1 MSEYLATRLPAQ
13 MMPAFYQRLAV
24 FPLTPNGKVDR
35 SALPAPR
42 AGTTLPDRRSLAA
55 ATSMED
61 LVASI
66 WRVVLKAKAVS
77 LDDNFFDVGG
87 TSLLLIAVRT
97 GIQEQL
103 DRQIPVTW
111 MFEYTTIRALAQRL
125 SEPVES
131 VAPPPDN
138 NAPQMLQNRIQKQRM
153 AFARVRAARSVN
165 Q

>member
-1 MSEYLATRLPAQ
+1 M
-13 MMPAFYQRLAV
+13 
-24 FPLTPNGKVDR
+24 
-35 SALPAPR
+35 
-42 AGTTLPDRRSLAA
+42 
-55 ATSMED
+55 
-61 LVASI
+61 
-66 WRVVLKAKAVS
+66 KAKAVS

-111 MFEYTTIRALAQRL
+111 MFEYTTIRALANRL
-125 SEPVES
+125 SEPVET
-131 VAPPPDN
+131 VAASPEEKTPHVM
-138 NAPQMLQNRIQKQRM
+138 QSRIQKQRM